1 MVRLMREPVDAAC
14 FAMVAIAQAAV
25 RAALVVMPI
34 GAVRRTGARL
44 RFCGWLI
51 AARWNEDRLLIAI
64 EATGRRLGAY
74 STCLVR
80 ALVAEMLLT
89 GIDLPMRLMIGVR
102 RAAASRLESHA
113 WFERHG
119 RVSVGGA
126 GALGKRPPGSAELSV
141 RADAL
146 LCARL
151 PGRRAAARDGGLRRR
166 LRDRIP
172 GRLRLRQIDSAG
184 LVRRRRFSG
193 AHRRFARRR
202 PVR

>member
-1 MVRLMREPVDAAC
+1 MVRLMREPVDAAR

-51 AARWNEDRLLIAI
+51 AARWNEDRLLTAI

-89 GIDLPMRLMIGVR
+89 GVDRPMRLMIGVR
-102 RAAASRLESHA
+102 RAADSRLESHA
-113 WFERHG
+113 WIE
-119 RVSVGGA
+119 
-126 GALGKRPPGSAELSV
+126 
-141 RADAL
+141 
-146 LCARL
+146 
-151 PGRRAAARDGGLRRR
+151 RDGQVIVGRAGG
-166 LRDRIP
+166 DRYQPIVEWETVAP
-172 GRLRLRQIDSAG
+172 
-184 LVRRRRFSG
+184 
-193 AHRRFARRR
+193 
-202 PVR
+202 